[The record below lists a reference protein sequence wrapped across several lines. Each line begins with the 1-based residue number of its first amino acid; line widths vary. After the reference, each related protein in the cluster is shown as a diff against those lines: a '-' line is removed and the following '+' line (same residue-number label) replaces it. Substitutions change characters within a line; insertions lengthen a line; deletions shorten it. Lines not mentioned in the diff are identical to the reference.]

1 MDDDYE
7 PPEKRAAIGE
17 DEYGDHTETVEEG
30 EQLHYSYP
38 TEEYAK
44 DQSMIQSGSHVQESS
59 SSNPLEYEPV
69 EMTQGHVLNGR
80 TLGDF
85 IESLNAVQPV
95 IPDAVALHVMRKK
108 GLTTEDPRIVRL
120 ISIATQKFI
129 SDIALDAMQLRET
142 RTKLLDL
149 EDGLINVVKLP
160 NLTRELEHLNV
171 PSEDLPSSSQINLTG
186 TRAVKKSK
194 LVNHFFDSI
203 FNGETKRTRIRQA
216 PSYRVRPA
224 VIEGCNIPLEM
235 YPRVS
240 EGGDYLTNLVG
251 VSLPSQVSSF
261 VDRTFTFKNNFP
273 LSFVAIGNTYR
284 NTVNRSVEQR
294 LNLSVLNIDQTED
307 AMRNSMVVDVTELHR
322 LIQTTGLR
330 LSTVNVSSNELQ
342 NHEQAAVVFHDKQKR
357 EVARFSLIGTYI
369 AERLNIQLPFKEVEK
384 PKFPFLSCISVDLD
398 HILDL
403 LE

>member
-69 EMTQGHVLNGR
+69 GNNRLSYFILNLLFPEMTQGHVLNGR

-129 SDIALDAMQLRET
+129 SDIALDAMQLSRM
-142 RTKLLDL
+142 K
-149 EDGLINVVKLP
+149 GLG
-160 NLTRELEHLNV
+160 
-171 PSEDLPSSSQINLTG
+171 QI
-186 TRAVKKSK
+186 R
-194 LVNHFFDSI
+194 
-203 FNGETKRTRIRQA
+203 
-216 PSYRVRPA
+216 
-224 VIEGCNIPLEM
+224 
-235 YPRVS
+235 
-240 EGGDYLTNLVG
+240 
-251 VSLPSQVSSF
+251 
-261 VDRTFTFKNNFP
+261 KNNRE
-273 LSFVAIGNTYR
+273 ARY
-284 NTVNRSVEQR
+284 
-294 LNLSVLNIDQTED
+294 VLTSDADGVLANILQEYGISI
-307 AMRNSMVVDVTELHR
+307 NPNKP
-322 LIQTTGLR
+322 
-330 LSTVNVSSNELQ
+330 ST
-342 NHEQAAVVFHDKQKR
+342 
-357 EVARFSLIGTYI
+357 
-369 AERLNIQLPFKEVEK
+369 
-384 PKFPFLSCISVDLD
+384 
-398 HILDL
+398 
-403 LE
+403 

>member
-1 MDDDYE
+1 MRHLLLRFVRPVDGVCSQFVVDPYLDYRDRLQHME
-7 PPEKRAAIGE
+7 RNVKSLRSKVDFEKIKRDYTHWWEAFLVHE
-17 DEYGDHTETVEEG
+17 NDKT
-30 EQLHYSYP
+30 
-38 TEEYAK
+38 
-44 DQSMIQSGSHVQESS
+44 
-59 SSNPLEYEPV
+59 
-69 EMTQGHVLNGR
+69 
-80 TLGDF
+80 
-85 IESLNAVQPV
+85 
-95 IPDAVALHVMRKK
+95 
-108 GLTTEDPRIVRL
+108 
-120 ISIATQKFI
+120 
-129 SDIALDAMQLRET
+129 RET